1 MWHNAFIKRYEKIE
15 KLKFMKILIINHPM
29 LPEVRLQEVKL
40 EKKSY
45 DGLFPPFPDM
55 INVFTFCVLVSVNPN
70 LFQTLGRP
78 STFFQKFDVSEHL

>member
-1 MWHNAFIKRYEKIE
+1 
-15 KLKFMKILIINHPM
+15 M
-29 LPEVRLQEVKL
+29 LPEVRLQEVKF
-40 EKKSY
+40 EKSY

-55 INVFTFCVLVSVNPN
+55 INVFTFCVPVSVNPN